1 MWFSKN
7 EKAHVLTLNDIDFFE
22 ISSIA
27 DDLLVILGANL
38 LSFAKKKNLTKSRK
52 KKSA

>member
-1 MWFSKN
+1 MI
-7 EKAHVLTLNDIDFFE
+7 LTFFE

-52 KKSA
+52 KKNA